1 MGEGSGVRGPRT
13 TIMDVRVSTKVN
25 RPAWEVF
32 DYISDPTNDPVWIS
46 GITSAQLLTDL
57 PVGRGTRVKRVAK
70 FLGRTINYV
79 LEISDYQSGA
89 LISMRSVQVP
99 FPMEVDYRLR
109 PAGDATESEIRVG
122 GGTGGFY
129 RLATP
134 LMEAQVRRSL
144 KKDAAS
150 IKAILER

>member
-1 MGEGSGVRGPRT
+1 
-13 TIMDVRVSTKVN
+13 MDVRVATTIN
-25 RPAWEVF
+25 RPAQEIF
-32 DYISDPTNDPVWIS
+32 DYISDPNNDPIWIS
-46 GITSAQLLTDL
+46 GITSAQIVSDL
-57 PVGRGTRVKRVAK
+57 PVGRGTRVKRVAR

-79 LEISDYQSGA
+79 LEITDYRSGA
-89 LISMRSVQVP
+89 LISMRSVQAP

-109 PAGDATESEIRVG
+109 PVGDATEFEIQVG

-144 KKDAAS
+144 KKDLTN
-150 IKAILER
+150 IKRILESSEAHSS